1 MLAYVGSE
9 KSNAR
14 FSYKMSG
21 AITLMKWIG
30 FLKNSVFAIK
40 QKQIGFLKNHVFCIL
55 SSNICWQAANC
66 KKCDNYREI
75 FPDYKIQV
83 LVLFLCS
90 RAPFICLS
98 PHMACTQCCYLI
110 VMACICLFVS
120 CQSPPAFIW
129 MSCKKH
135 QIVVGMATRLVFCN
149 HHHSF
154 HQEQPSKIISQYH
167 CHYICGG

>member
-98 PHMACTQCCYLI
+98 VCPHIWHAHSVATLQLWPVSVYLF
-110 VMACICLFVS
+110 LVS
-120 CQSPPAFIW
+120 RPQHLSGCHA
-129 MSCKKH
+129 KN
-135 QIVVGMATRLVFCN
+135 TRLLLAWQHVWFSVIITIVFIKNN
-149 HHHSF
+149 H
-154 HQEQPSKIISQYH
+154 QK
-167 CHYICGG
+167 

>member
-66 KKCDNYREI
+66 KNVTTIERYFPITKYRFWFCFSAAVPHLSVYLLVPTYGMHTVLLPYSYGLYLFI
-75 FPDYKIQV
+75 CFFV
-83 LVLFLCS
+83 LVS
-90 RAPFICLS
+90 RPQHLS
-98 PHMACTQCCYLI
+98 GCHA
-110 VMACICLFVS
+110 
-120 CQSPPAFIW
+120 
-129 MSCKKH
+129 KN
-135 QIVVGMATRLVFCN
+135 TRLLLAWQHVWFSVIITIVFIKNN
-149 HHHSF
+149 H
-154 HQEQPSKIISQYH
+154 QK
-167 CHYICGG
+167 